1 MYHPIIS
8 DYLGSHQQV
17 FDNNNNK
24 VCGQKLDI
32 FGRKRRKGNN
42 NSSFI
47 PFKHQGQY
55 EDIETEAVLQSL
67 PLLRSK
73 YKTQHQLG
81 SIGLV
86 GRNTTKYT
94 NVKNTTCCLDIF
106 GWAVTNGRTALQN
119 VEK

>member
-1 MYHPIIS
+1 MYHLIIS

-47 PFKHQGQY
+47 PFKYQGQY
-55 EDIETEAVLQSL
+55 EDVETGLYYNRFRYYDSCAGNYISQNPIWLSGEIIYILM
-67 PLLRSK
+67 
-73 YKTQHQLG
+73 YK
-81 SIGLV
+81 I
-86 GRNTTKYT
+86 
-94 NVKNTTCCLDIF
+94 
-106 GWAVTNGRTALQN
+106 
-119 VEK
+119 

>member
-8 DYLGSHQQV
+8 DYLGSHQKV

-47 PFKHQGQY
+47 PFKYQGQY
-55 EDIETEAVLQSL
+55 EDIETGLYYNRFRYYEL
-67 PLLRSK
+67 
-73 YKTQHQLG
+73 
-81 SIGLV
+81 SIKP
-86 GRNTTKYT
+86 N
-94 NVKNTTCCLDIF
+94 IS
-106 GWAVTNGRTALQN
+106 
-119 VEK
+119 